1 MPSKAT
7 IGWIALW
14 LMIFFMAAICAAIL
28 NCAYWGLDC

>member
-1 MPSKAT
+1 MTRAA

-14 LMIFFMAAICAAIL
+14 LMIFAMFAIVVAII